1 MTTTAVWSRRY
12 PACRRC
18 GHTRWPHKAR
28 GYCGHCYGVLYRA
41 KVLVGTFPHDDQF
54 AYEEQE
60 RQLAYEEAALDLW
73 DATVSAEWLLSHA
86 RVGHP
91 VVPVDVLI
99 VPRDSPSSLDHRTDV
114 AHGRASS

>member
-28 GYCGHCYGVLYRA
+28 GYCGHCYGTLYRA
-41 KVLVGTFPHDDQF
+41 KTLVGTLPHGD
-54 AYEEQE
+54 
-60 RQLAYEEAALDLW
+60 QLAYEDLKRQDAYEDAALDLW
-73 DATVSAEWLLSHA
+73 DAMVTTADWLLWHA

-99 VPRDSPSSLDHRTDV
+99 VPRHSPVRS
-114 AHGRASS
+114 